1 MTTWVLSIK
10 TLQVSKF
17 KARCLG
23 LLKEIRDTGEP
34 LALTLRGETLA
45 IVQPPG
51 AGDPQPRETV
61 SETLQRLRPLLL
73 AEDAEF
79 EAPARTTSRTSAT
92 LPFPEQ
98 D

>member
-1 MTTWVLSIK
+1 MK

-51 AGDPQPRETV
+51 SGDPQRRETV
-61 SETLQRLRPLLL
+61 TETLQRLRPLLL
-73 AEDAEF
+73 AEKAEF
-79 EAPARTTSRTSAT
+79 ELPPRVSRRS
-92 LPFPEQ
+92 
-98 D
+98 

>member
-1 MTTWVLSIK
+1 MK

-23 LLKEIRDTGEP
+23 LLEEIRDTGEP

-51 AGDPQPRETV
+51 ATDPQRRETV
-61 SETLQRLRPLLL
+61 SETLQRLRPCSWLRM
-73 AEDAEF
+73 D
-79 EAPARTTSRTSAT
+79 
-92 LPFPEQ
+92 
-98 D
+98 

>member
-1 MTTWVLSIK
+1 LTISIPTVK

-23 LLKEIRDTGEP
+23 HLKEIRDTGEP

-45 IVQPPG
+45 IIQPPG
-51 AGDPQPRETV
+51 AEDPLRRESV

-73 AEDAEF
+73 AEDAHF
-79 EAPARTTSRTSAT
+79 EPPARTSLRPSAAD
-92 LPFPEQ
+92 PFP
-98 D
+98 DDD

>member
-1 MTTWVLSIK
+1 MPVR

-45 IVQPPG
+45 IVLPPG
-51 AGDPQPRETV
+51 GADPQHRESV
-61 SETLQRLRPLLL
+61 PDTLRRLRPLLL
-73 AEDAEF
+73 VEEPDLEI
-79 EAPARTTSRTSAT
+79 PPRGDMRPSARNPFTSE
-92 LPFPEQ
+92 P
-98 D
+98 

>member
-1 MTTWVLSIK
+1 VK

-45 IVQPPG
+45 IIQPPG
-51 AGDPQPRETV
+51 SGDIHRRETV
-61 SETLQRLRPLLL
+61 AETLQRIHPLLL
-73 AEDAEF
+73 AEDADLEP
-79 EAPARTTSRTSAT
+79 PARTARRPSAT
-92 LPFPEQ
+92 TPFPSE

>member
-1 MTTWVLSIK
+1 MR

-34 LALTLRGETLA
+34 LAVTLRGKTLA
-45 IVQPPG
+45 VVQPPG
-51 AGDPQPRETV
+51 ARDLGKGETV
-61 SETLQRLRPLLL
+61 SETLRRLRPLLL
-73 AEDAEF
+73 VEDTDIAV
-79 EAPARTTSRTSAT
+79 PPRSSVRPSA
-92 LPFPEQ
+92 LDPFCGG

>member
-1 MTTWVLSIK
+1 MN

-45 IVQPPG
+45 IIRPPG
-51 AGDPQPRETV
+51 DSDPQKPETV
-61 SETLQRLRPLLL
+61 ADTLQRLRPLLL
-73 AEDAEF
+73 VEEQDPELITRSSRAS
-79 EAPARTTSRTSAT
+79 ARD
-92 LPFPEQ
+92 PFPHE